1 MDRRREADT
10 ERRANNDEG
19 GSGPGRHAHSVLITH
34 MVVRPQELDRALAVF
49 RDVQADVRANE
60 PGAVFYQ
67 YYRDQAEP
75 TVFWVHEVFVDEEA
89 KREHLGRHGQRRA
102 DFDAI
107 LAEPPVFHEVIEL

>member
-1 MDRRREADT
+1 
-10 ERRANNDEG
+10 
-19 GSGPGRHAHSVLITH
+19 

-49 RDVQADVRANE
+49 RDMQEDVRANE
-60 PGAVFYQ
+60 PGTVFYQ

-75 TVFWVHEVFVDEEA
+75 AVFWVHEVFVDEEA